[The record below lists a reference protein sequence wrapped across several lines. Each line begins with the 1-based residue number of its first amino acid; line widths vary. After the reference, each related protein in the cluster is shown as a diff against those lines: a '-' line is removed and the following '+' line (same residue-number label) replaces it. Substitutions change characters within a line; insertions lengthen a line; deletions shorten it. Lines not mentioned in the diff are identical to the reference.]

1 VHGGEG
7 IDAKAVRGR
16 VYDLPAAVTE
26 GQMQTVATSRVI
38 TGRIVA
44 SNRVVAIVAMAAFAG
59 LTALLAQVRIP
70 LGFTPVPVTGQTFA
84 VLLAGAALGAR
95 MGAGS
100 QLMYLAAGAVGFPVF
115 TGGGSG
121 FEYFTG
127 ATAGYLVGFV
137 LAAALVG
144 RLAERGQDRRVNTAI
159 TAFLAGSAVIYLCGA
174 AGLMIT
180 AGMDA
185 TTAIAQGVTPFVFG
199 DVLKAVAAGLTL
211 PLAWKLKGA

>member
-1 VHGGEG
+1 MQNV
-7 IDAKAVRGR
+7 
-16 VYDLPAAVTE
+16 AA
-26 GQMQTVATSRVI
+26 ARVI
-38 TGRIVA
+38 TGRVVATNRVASIVA
-44 SNRVVAIVAMAAFAG
+44 VVAFAG
-59 LTALLAQVRIP
+59 LTALMAQIRIP

-95 MGAGS
+95 LGATS
-100 QLMYLAAGAVGFPVF
+100 QLAYLAAGAVGFPVF

-144 RLAERGQDRRVNTAI
+144 RLAERGQDRKVNTAV
-159 TAFLAGSAVIYLCGA
+159 TAFLAGSAVIYVCGA
-174 AGLMIT
+174 IGLMIT
-180 AGMDA
+180 ADMDV

-199 DVLKAVAAGLTL
+199 DVLKATAAGLLL
-211 PLAWKLKGA
+211 PLAWKIRGA

>member
-1 VHGGEG
+1 MQS
-7 IDAKAVRGR
+7 
-16 VYDLPAAVTE
+16 VTA
-26 GQMQTVATSRVI
+26 GRVI
-38 TGRIVA
+38 TGRVVA
-44 SNRVVAIVAMAAFAG
+44 SNRVMAIVAVVAFAG

-84 VLLAGAALGAR
+84 VLLAGASLGTRLGAT
-95 MGAGS
+95 S
-100 QLMYLAAGAVGFPVF
+100 QLLYLAAGAVGFPVF

-144 RLAERGQDRRVNTAI
+144 RLAERGQDRNVNTAI
-159 TAFLAGSAVIYLCGA
+159 TAFLAGSAVVYACGA
-174 AGLMIT
+174 VGLMIT
-180 AGMDA
+180 ADMDL

-199 DVLKAVAAGLTL
+199 DLLKAVAAGLAL
-211 PLAWKLKGA
+211 PLAWKLKGS

>member
-1 VHGGEG
+1 MQS
-7 IDAKAVRGR
+7 
-16 VYDLPAAVTE
+16 VTA
-26 GQMQTVATSRVI
+26 GRVI
-38 TGRIVA
+38 TGRVVA
-44 SNRVVAIVAMAAFAG
+44 SNRVMAIVAVVAFAG

-84 VLLAGAALGAR
+84 VLLAGASLGTRLGAS
-95 MGAGS
+95 S
-100 QLMYLAAGAVGFPVF
+100 QLLYLAAGAVGFPVF

-144 RLAERGQDRRVNTAI
+144 RLAERGQDRNVNTAI
-159 TAFLAGSAVIYLCGA
+159 TAFLAGSAVVYACGA
-174 AGLMIT
+174 VGLMIT
-180 AGMDA
+180 ADMDL

-199 DVLKAVAAGLTL
+199 DLLKAVAAGLAL

>member
-1 VHGGEG
+1 MQSV
-7 IDAKAVRGR
+7 
-16 VYDLPAAVTE
+16 AA
-26 GQMQTVATSRVI
+26 GRVI
-38 TGRIVA
+38 TGRVVA
-44 SNRVVAIVAMAAFAG
+44 SNRVAAVVAMAAFAG

-95 MGAGS
+95 LGAGS
-100 QLMYLAAGAVGFPVF
+100 QLIYLAAGLVGFPVF

-127 ATAGYLVGFV
+127 ATSGYLVGFV

-144 RLAERGQDRRVNTAI
+144 RLAERGQDRKVNTAV
-159 TAFLAGSAVIYLCGA
+159 TAFLAGSAVIYVCGA
-174 AGLMIT
+174 LGLMIT
-180 AGMDA
+180 ASMDV
-185 TTAIAQGVTPFVFG
+185 TTAIAQGITPFVFG
-199 DVLKAVAAGLTL
+199 DLLKAVAAGLTL

>member
-1 VHGGEG
+1 MQSV
-7 IDAKAVRGR
+7 
-16 VYDLPAAVTE
+16 AAN
-26 GQMQTVATSRVI
+26 RVI

-44 SNRVVAIVAMAAFAG
+44 SNRVVAVVAVLAFAG

-95 MGAGS
+95 MGATS
-100 QLMYLAAGAVGFPVF
+100 QLVYLAAGAVGFPVF

-144 RLAERGQDRRVNTAI
+144 RLAEGAQDRKVNTAI
-159 TAFLAGSAVIYLCGA
+159 TAFLAGSAVIYVCGA
-174 AGLMIT
+174 LGLMVT
-180 AGMDA
+180 ADMDL
-185 TTAIAQGVTPFVFG
+185 TTAIAQGITPFVFG
-199 DVLKAVAAGLTL
+199 DLLKAVAAGLTL
-211 PLAWKLKGA
+211 PLAWKLRGA

>member
-1 VHGGEG
+1 MFSTT
-7 IDAKAVRGR
+7 A
-16 VYDLPAAVTE
+16 P
-26 GQMQTVATSRVI
+26 RVI

-44 SNRVVAIVAMAAFAG
+44 SNRVVAVVAVVAFAG

-95 MGAGS
+95 LGASS
-100 QLMYLAAGAVGFPVF
+100 QLVYLAAGAIGFPVF

-144 RLAERGQDRRVNTAI
+144 RLAERGQDRKVNTAI
-159 TAFLAGSAVIYLCGA
+159 TAFLAGSAVIYACGA
-174 AGLMIT
+174 VGLMIT
-180 AGMDA
+180 AGMDV

-199 DVLKAVAAGLTL
+199 DVLKAVAAGLVL
-211 PLAWKLKGA
+211 PVAWKLKGD

>member
-1 VHGGEG
+1 MQNV
-7 IDAKAVRGR
+7 
-16 VYDLPAAVTE
+16 AA
-26 GQMQTVATSRVI
+26 ARVI
-38 TGRIVA
+38 TGRVVATNRVASIVA
-44 SNRVVAIVAMAAFAG
+44 VVGFAG
-59 LTALLAQVRIP
+59 LTALMAQIRIP

-95 MGAGS
+95 LGATS
-100 QLMYLAAGAVGFPVF
+100 QLVYLAAGAIGFPVF

-144 RLAERGQDRRVNTAI
+144 RLAERGQDRKVNTAV
-159 TAFLAGSAVIYLCGA
+159 TAFLAGSAVVYACGA
-174 AGLMIT
+174 IGLMIT
-180 AGMDA
+180 ANMDA

-199 DVLKAVAAGLTL
+199 DVLKATAAGLLL
-211 PLAWKLKGA
+211 PLAWKLRGN

>member
-1 VHGGEG
+1 MQSV
-7 IDAKAVRGR
+7 AAGR
-16 VYDLPAAVTE
+16 VIS
-26 GQMQTVATSRVI
+26 GRV
-38 TGRIVA
+38 VA
-44 SNRVVAIVAMAAFAG
+44 SNRVAAVVAMVAFAG

-95 MGAGS
+95 LGAGS
-100 QLMYLAAGAVGFPVF
+100 QLTYLAAGLVGFPVF

-127 ATAGYLVGFV
+127 ATSGYLVGFV

-144 RLAERGQDRRVNTAI
+144 RLAERGQDRKVNTAI
-159 TAFLAGSAVIYLCGA
+159 TAFLAGSAVIYVCGA
-174 AGLMIT
+174 VGLMIT
-180 AGMDA
+180 AGMDV
-185 TTAIAQGVTPFVFG
+185 TTAIAQGITPFVFG
-199 DVLKAVAAGLTL
+199 DLLKAVAAGLTL

>member
-1 VHGGEG
+1 
-7 IDAKAVRGR
+7 
-16 VYDLPAAVTE
+16 
-26 GQMQTVATSRVI
+26 MQSITAGRVI
-38 TGRIVA
+38 TGRVVA
-44 SNRVVAIVAMAAFAG
+44 SNRVIAAVAVVAFAG
-59 LTALLAQVRIP
+59 LTALLAQVRVP
-70 LGFTPVPVTGQTFA
+70 LGFTPVPITGQTFA
-84 VLLAGAALGAR
+84 VLLAGASLGAR
-95 MGAGS
+95 LGASS
-100 QLMYLAAGAVGFPVF
+100 QLLYLAAGAVGFPVF

-144 RLAERGQDRRVNTAI
+144 RLAERGQDRNVNTAI
-159 TAFLAGSAVIYLCGA
+159 TAFLAGSAVIYICGA

-199 DVLKAVAAGLTL
+199 DLLKAVAAGLLL
-211 PLAWKLKGA
+211 PVAWKLKGSG

>member
-1 VHGGEG
+1 
-7 IDAKAVRGR
+7 
-16 VYDLPAAVTE
+16 
-26 GQMQTVATSRVI
+26 MQTVATSRVI

-100 QLMYLAAGAVGFPVF
+100 QLMYLGAGAVGFPVF

>member
-1 VHGGEG
+1 MQSV
-7 IDAKAVRGR
+7 
-16 VYDLPAAVTE
+16 AA
-26 GQMQTVATSRVI
+26 GRVI
-38 TGRIVA
+38 TGRVVA
-44 SNRVVAIVAMAAFAG
+44 SNRVVAVVAMVAFAG

-95 MGAGS
+95 FGAGS
-100 QLMYLAAGAVGFPVF
+100 QLIYLAAGLVGFPVF

-144 RLAERGQDRRVNTAI
+144 RLAERGQDRKVNTAI
-159 TAFLAGSAVIYLCGA
+159 TAFLAGSAVIYVCGA
-174 AGLMIT
+174 VGLMVT
-180 AGMDA
+180 ASMDV
-185 TTAIAQGVTPFVFG
+185 TTAIAQGITPFVFG
-199 DVLKAVAAGLTL
+199 DVLKAVAAGLAL

>member
-1 VHGGEG
+1 MQSV
-7 IDAKAVRGR
+7 
-16 VYDLPAAVTE
+16 AA
-26 GQMQTVATSRVI
+26 ARVI
-38 TGRIVA
+38 TGRVVA
-44 SNRVVAIVAMAAFAG
+44 SNRVVAIVAMVAFAG

-84 VLLAGAALGAR
+84 VLLAGASLGAR
-95 MGAGS
+95 LGAGS
-100 QLMYLAAGAVGFPVF
+100 QLIYLAAGAFGFPVF

-144 RLAERGQDRRVNTAI
+144 RLAERGQDRNVNTAVS
-159 TAFLAGSAVIYLCGA
+159 AFLAGSAVIYVCGA
-174 AGLMIT
+174 LGLMVT
-180 AGMDA
+180 AEMDL

-199 DVLKAVAAGLTL
+199 DLLKAVAAGLTL
-211 PLAWKLKGA
+211 PLAWKLKGT

>member
-1 VHGGEG
+1 MFST
-7 IDAKAVRGR
+7 
-16 VYDLPAAVTE
+16 AAP
-26 GQMQTVATSRVI
+26 RVI

-44 SNRVVAIVAMAAFAG
+44 SNRVIAVVAVVAFAA

-84 VLLAGAALGAR
+84 VLLAGASLGAKL
-95 MGAGS
+95 GASS
-100 QLMYLAAGAVGFPVF
+100 QLLYLAAGAVGFPVF

-121 FEYFTG
+121 LEYFTG

-144 RLAERGQDRRVNTAI
+144 RLAERGQDRKVNTAI
-159 TAFLAGSAVIYLCGA
+159 TAFLAGSAVIYVCGA
-174 AGLMIT
+174 IGLMIT
-180 AGMDA
+180 ADMNA

>member
-1 VHGGEG
+1 MQSV
-7 IDAKAVRGR
+7 
-16 VYDLPAAVTE
+16 AA
-26 GQMQTVATSRVI
+26 SRVI

-44 SNRVVAIVAMAAFAG
+44 SNRVAAIVAVAAFAG
-59 LTALLAQVRIP
+59 LTALAAQIRIP

-95 MGAGS
+95 LGASS
-100 QLMYLAAGAVGFPVF
+100 QLLYLAAGAVGFPVF

-121 FEYFTG
+121 IDYFTG

-144 RLAERGQDRRVNTAI
+144 RLAERGQDRKVNTAV
-159 TAFLAGSAVIYLCGA
+159 TAFLAGSAMIYTCGA
-174 AGLMIT
+174 IGLMIT
-180 AGMDA
+180 ADMDL

-199 DVLKAVAAGLTL
+199 DVLKATAAGLLL
-211 PLAWKLKGA
+211 PLAWKLRGV

>member
-1 VHGGEG
+1 MQNV
-7 IDAKAVRGR
+7 
-16 VYDLPAAVTE
+16 AA
-26 GQMQTVATSRVI
+26 ARVI
-38 TGRIVA
+38 TGRVVATNRVASIVA
-44 SNRVVAIVAMAAFAG
+44 VVAFAG
-59 LTALLAQVRIP
+59 FTALMAQIRIP

-95 MGAGS
+95 LGATS
-100 QLMYLAAGAVGFPVF
+100 QLVYLAAGAVGFPVF

-144 RLAERGQDRRVNTAI
+144 RLAERGEDRKVNTAV
-159 TAFLAGSAVIYLCGA
+159 TAFLAGSAVIYVCGA
-174 AGLMIT
+174 IGLMIT
-180 AGMDA
+180 ADMDA

-199 DVLKAVAAGLTL
+199 DVLKATAAGLLL
-211 PLAWKLKGA
+211 PLAWKLRGA